1 MSTSPQQKQKL
12 TSNLSDITLGDPRVP
27 VVDQSVP
34 CGVAILQLP
43 EGVLI
48 DDVVVTG
55 VFEQRWLE

>member
-1 MSTSPQQKQKL
+1 MSPSPQQKQTL
-12 TSNLSDITLGDPRVP
+12 TSNLSDITLCDPRVP

-55 VFEQRWLE
+55 VFEQRWLV